1 MDRLCSKDLNS
12 QWFSLEGFKGS
23 IWGENAEGETFFSLV
38 GGEVRVAF
46 QEPSSS
52 LSGSSQSG
60 VCVLVVSL

>member
-12 QWFSLEGFKGS
+12 QWFSSEGFKGS
-23 IWGENAEGETFFSLV
+23 IWGENAEGETFFSSV

-46 QEPSSS
+46 QEPSS

-60 VCVLVVSL
+60 VCVLAVSP